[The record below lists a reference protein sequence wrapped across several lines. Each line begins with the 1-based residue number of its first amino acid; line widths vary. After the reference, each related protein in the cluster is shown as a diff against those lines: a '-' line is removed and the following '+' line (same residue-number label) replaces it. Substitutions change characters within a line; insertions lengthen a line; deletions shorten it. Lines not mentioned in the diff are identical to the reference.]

1 MQYEDD
7 HYHPNNDS
15 DDSICYQELDDS
27 ATYAS
32 YGTSMNVN
40 HHQTVKQ
47 KNQQQHQQQQTYMK
61 FKMLDKGY
69 RQLLRYH
76 NGEKVAVELYVT
88 SCVPGGLI
96 RDAVTGSRYNKR
108 VGTKDED
115 AFFKVKDVSGAIGRE
130 PGNLYF
136 ETPKQADKYLNVVF
150 SEKAKAK
157 WNAKYEAYCEKQ
169 ETMSQ

>member
-40 HHQTVKQ
+40 HHQSFNQ
-47 KNQQQHQQQQTYMK
+47 KKQQQQQQQTYMK
-61 FKMLDKGY
+61 YKMLDKGY
-69 RQLLRYH
+69 RQLIRYH

-88 SCVPGGLI
+88 PSTPGSLI
-96 RDAVTGSRYNKR
+96 RDAVTGSRYNKH
-108 VGTKDED
+108 VGTKHED
-115 AFFKVKDVSGAIGRE
+115 AFFKVRDVSGDVGRE
-130 PGNLYF
+130 PGNLFF
-136 ETPKQADKYLNVVF
+136 ETPKQAEKYLNMTI
-150 SEKAKAK
+150 SDKTKTQ
-157 WNAKYEAYCEKQ
+157 WNAKYDAYCEKQ
-169 ETMSQ
+169 EIMSQ